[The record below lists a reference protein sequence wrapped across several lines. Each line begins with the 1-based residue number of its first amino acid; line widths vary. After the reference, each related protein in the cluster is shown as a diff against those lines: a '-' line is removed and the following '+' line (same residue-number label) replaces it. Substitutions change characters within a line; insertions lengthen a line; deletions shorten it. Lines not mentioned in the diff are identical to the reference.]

1 MDTVAA
7 LREDQAV
14 REVLEWLE
22 LFIAELLKDLAD
34 DFLAPALHLVWLVRF
49 VLELIGNNFLG
60 NLLDLRLEGTKSLV
74 THGSMESV

>member
-1 MDTVAA
+1 MDAVAT

-14 REVLEWLE
+14 RKVLEWLE
-22 LFIAELLKDLAD
+22 LFIAELLEDLTD